1 MKDYIFLLCLTI
13 FQIMIMLEMLSDDP
27 LLSVKL
33 RWNSSRRK
41 TSIII

>member
-33 RWNSSRRK
+33 R
-41 TSIII
+41 